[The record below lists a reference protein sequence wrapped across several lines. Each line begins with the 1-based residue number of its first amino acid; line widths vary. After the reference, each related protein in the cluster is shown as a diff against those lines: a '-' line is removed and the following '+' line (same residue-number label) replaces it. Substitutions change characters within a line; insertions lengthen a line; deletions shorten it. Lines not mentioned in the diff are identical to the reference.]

1 MRYIWAV
8 KPIPNRGEFLVR
20 IVVISGTGMAD
31 IAYEMSESS
40 RKNTEIRIE
49 SEWGEVPTILV
60 ETELGEVLLIDRH
73 HHEGDVRTPP
83 HEIEHRANIHAAKS
97 FSPDLIVSVNS
108 VGTMVENFPPGMI
121 GVAGDVLDLAIRPW
135 TFHDDD
141 AIHADRTS
149 MFDKRAREICSST
162 LSESQGYTPANLI
175 VAQCVGP
182 QFESPSEIDAL
193 VRLGAD
199 VVGMTLGPES
209 RLIAEIGIP
218 HVAISCSSNW
228 AAGRTP
234 GAPSAKIDHNSVDA
248 MAATLRSR
256 VRDCIEALQVNY

>member
-1 MRYIWAV
+1 MRIAV
-8 KPIPNRGEFLVR
+8 L
-20 IVVISGTGMAD
+20 SGTGMSDLAL
-31 IAYEMSESS
+31 EMSNNASINS
-40 RKNTEIRIE
+40 EIRVD
-49 SEWGEVPTILV
+49 SQWGQVPTILV
-60 ETELGEVLLIDRH
+60 ETGLGKVLLIDRH
-73 HHEGDVRTPP
+73 HREGEARTPP

-97 FSPDLIVSVNS
+97 FSPDLILSVNS
-108 VGTMVENFPPGMI
+108 VGTMIEDLPPGMI
-121 GVAGDVLDLAIRPW
+121 GVASDVLDLATRPW
-135 TFHDDD
+135 TFHDED

-149 MFDKRAREICSST
+149 IFDKKASEICSLALSKTQEST
-162 LSESQGYTPANLI
+162 PSKLV

-209 RLIAEIGIP
+209 RLIAETGIP

-234 GAPSAKIDHNSVDA
+234 GDPSAEIDHNAVDA
-248 MAATLRSR
+248 MAAKLRAR
-256 VRDCIEALQVNY
+256 VRDCIEALQDNF

>member
-1 MRYIWAV
+1 
-8 KPIPNRGEFLVR
+8 VR
-20 IVVISGTGMAD
+20 IAVLSGTGMSDLAL
-31 IAYEMSESS
+31 EMSNNAS
-40 RKNTEIRIE
+40 RNSEIRVD
-49 SEWGEVPTILV
+49 SQWGQVPTILV
-60 ETELGEVLLIDRH
+60 ETGLGKVLLIDRH
-73 HHEGDVRTPP
+73 HREGEARTPP

-97 FSPDLIVSVNS
+97 FSPDLILSVNS
-108 VGTMVENFPPGMI
+108 VGTMIEDLPPGMI
-121 GVAGDVLDLAIRPW
+121 GVASDVLDLATRPW
-135 TFHDDD
+135 TFHDED

-149 MFDKRAREICSST
+149 IFDKKASEICSLA
-162 LSESQGYTPANLI
+162 LSKIQEGTPSRLV

-209 RLIAEIGIP
+209 RLIAETGIP

-234 GAPSAKIDHNSVDA
+234 GDPSAEIDHHAVDA
-248 MAATLRSR
+248 KAAKLRAR
-256 VRDCIEALQVNY
+256 VRDCIEALQDNF

>member
-1 MRYIWAV
+1 
-8 KPIPNRGEFLVR
+8 VR
-20 IVVISGTGMAD
+20 IAVLSGTGMSDLAL
-31 IAYEMSESS
+31 EMSNNAS
-40 RKNTEIRIE
+40 RNSEIRVD
-49 SEWGEVPTILV
+49 SQWGQVPTILV
-60 ETELGEVLLIDRH
+60 ETGLGKVLLIDRH
-73 HHEGDVRTPP
+73 HREGEARTPP

-97 FSPDLIVSVNS
+97 FSPDLILSVNS
-108 VGTMVENFPPGMI
+108 VGTMIEDLPPGMI
-121 GVAGDVLDLAIRPW
+121 GVASDVLDLATRPW
-135 TFHDDD
+135 TFHDED

-149 MFDKRAREICSST
+149 IFDKKASEICSLA
-162 LSESQGYTPANLI
+162 LSKTQEGTPSRLV

-209 RLIAEIGIP
+209 RLIAETGIP

-234 GAPSAKIDHNSVDA
+234 GDPSAEIDHHAVDA
-248 MAATLRSR
+248 KAAKLRAR
-256 VRDCIEALQVNY
+256 VRDCIEALQHNF

>member
-1 MRYIWAV
+1 
-8 KPIPNRGEFLVR
+8 VR
-20 IVVISGTGMAD
+20 IAVLSGTGMSDLAL
-31 IAYEMSESS
+31 EMSNNASINS
-40 RKNTEIRIE
+40 EIRVD
-49 SEWGEVPTILV
+49 SQWGQVPTILV
-60 ETELGEVLLIDRH
+60 ETGLGKVLLIDRH
-73 HHEGDVRTPP
+73 HREGEARTPP

-97 FSPDLIVSVNS
+97 FSPDLILSVNS
-108 VGTMVENFPPGMI
+108 VGTMIEDLPPGMI
-121 GVAGDVLDLAIRPW
+121 GVASDVLDLATRPW
-135 TFHDDD
+135 TFHDED

-149 MFDKRAREICSST
+149 IFDKEASEICSLALSKTQEST
-162 LSESQGYTPANLI
+162 PSKLV

-209 RLIAEIGIP
+209 RLIAETGIP

-234 GAPSAKIDHNSVDA
+234 GDPSAEIDHNAVDA
-248 MAATLRSR
+248 MAAKLRAR
-256 VRDCIEALQVNY
+256 VRDCIEALQDNF

>member
-1 MRYIWAV
+1 MRIAV
-8 KPIPNRGEFLVR
+8 L
-20 IVVISGTGMAD
+20 SGTGMSDLAL
-31 IAYEMSESS
+31 EMSNNAS
-40 RKNTEIRIE
+40 RNSEIRVD
-49 SEWGEVPTILV
+49 SQWGQVPTILV
-60 ETELGEVLLIDRH
+60 ETGLGKVLLIDRH
-73 HHEGDVRTPP
+73 HREGEARTPP

-97 FSPDLIVSVNS
+97 FSPDLILSVNS
-108 VGTMVENFPPGMI
+108 VGTMIEDLPPGMI
-121 GVAGDVLDLAIRPW
+121 GVASDVLDLATRPW
-135 TFHDDD
+135 TFHDED

-149 MFDKRAREICSST
+149 IFDKKASEICSLA
-162 LSESQGYTPANLI
+162 LSKIQEGTPSRLV

-209 RLIAEIGIP
+209 RLIAETGIP

-234 GAPSAKIDHNSVDA
+234 GDPSAEIDHHAVDA
-248 MAATLRSR
+248 KAAKLRAR
-256 VRDCIEALQVNY
+256 VRDCIEALQDNF

>member
-1 MRYIWAV
+1 MRIAV
-8 KPIPNRGEFLVR
+8 L
-20 IVVISGTGMAD
+20 SGTGMSDLAL
-31 IAYEMSESS
+31 EMSNNASINS
-40 RKNTEIRIE
+40 EIRVD
-49 SEWGEVPTILV
+49 SQWGQVPTILV
-60 ETELGEVLLIDRH
+60 ETGLGKVLLIDRH
-73 HHEGDVRTPP
+73 HREGEARTPP

-97 FSPDLIVSVNS
+97 FSPDLILSVNS
-108 VGTMVENFPPGMI
+108 VGTMIEDLPPGMI
-121 GVAGDVLDLAIRPW
+121 GVASDVLDLATRPW
-135 TFHDDD
+135 TFHDED

-149 MFDKRAREICSST
+149 IFDKEASEICSLALSKTQEST
-162 LSESQGYTPANLI
+162 PSKLV

-209 RLIAEIGIP
+209 RLIGETGIP

-234 GAPSAKIDHNSVDA
+234 GDPSAEIDHNAVDA
-248 MAATLRSR
+248 MAAKLRAR
-256 VRDCIEALQVNY
+256 VRDCIEALQDNF

>member
-1 MRYIWAV
+1 MRIAV
-8 KPIPNRGEFLVR
+8 L
-20 IVVISGTGMAD
+20 SGTGMSDLAL
-31 IAYEMSESS
+31 EMSNNAS
-40 RKNTEIRIE
+40 RNSEIRVD
-49 SEWGEVPTILV
+49 SQWGQVPTILV
-60 ETELGEVLLIDRH
+60 ETGLGKVLLIDRH
-73 HHEGDVRTPP
+73 HREGEARTPP

-97 FSPDLIVSVNS
+97 FSPDLILSVNS
-108 VGTMVENFPPGMI
+108 VGTMIEDLPPGMI
-121 GVAGDVLDLAIRPW
+121 GVASDVLDLATRPW
-135 TFHDDD
+135 TFHDED

-149 MFDKRAREICSST
+149 IFDKKASEICSLA
-162 LSESQGYTPANLI
+162 LSKIQDGTPSRLV

-209 RLIAEIGIP
+209 RLIAETGIP

-234 GAPSAKIDHNSVDA
+234 GDPSAEIDHHAVDA
-248 MAATLRSR
+248 MAAKLRAR
-256 VRDCIEALQVNY
+256 VRDCIEALQDNF

>member
-1 MRYIWAV
+1 M
-8 KPIPNRGEFLVR
+8 VR
-20 IVVISGTGMAD
+20 IAILSGTGMSDLAL
-31 IAYEMSESS
+31 EMSNNSS
-40 RKNTEIRIE
+40 RNTEIRVD
-49 SEWGEVPTILV
+49 SQWGEVPTILV
-60 ETELGEVLLIDRH
+60 ETGLGKVLLIDRH
-73 HHEGDVRTPP
+73 HREGESRTPP

-97 FSPDLIVSVNS
+97 FSPDLILSVNS
-108 VGTMVENFPPGMI
+108 VGTMIEELPPGMI
-121 GVAGDVLDLAIRPW
+121 GVASDVLDLATRPW
-135 TFHDDD
+135 TFYDDD

-149 MFDKRAREICSST
+149 IFDKKASKICS
-162 LSESQGYTPANLI
+162 LSLSRNQKGTPNRLV

-209 RLIAEIGIP
+209 RLIAETGIP

-234 GAPSAKIDHNSVDA
+234 GDPSAEINHHAVDA
-248 MAATLRSR
+248 MAANLRAE
-256 VRDCIEALQVNY
+256 VRNCIEALQANF

>member
-1 MRYIWAV
+1 MSRIAV
-8 KPIPNRGEFLVR
+8 L
-20 IVVISGTGMAD
+20 SGTGMSDLALE
-31 IAYEMSESS
+31 ISNSSS
-40 RKNTEIRIE
+40 RNSEIRVD
-49 SEWGEVPTILV
+49 SQWGQVPTILV
-60 ETELGEVLLIDRH
+60 ETGLGKVLLIDRH
-73 HHEGDVRTPP
+73 HQDGEARTPP

-97 FSPDLIVSVNS
+97 FCPDLILSVNS
-108 VGTMVENFPPGMI
+108 VGTMIEDLPPGTI
-121 GVAGDVLDLAIRPW
+121 GVAGDVLDLATRPW
-135 TFHDDD
+135 TFHDED

-149 MFDKRAREICSST
+149 IFDKKASEICSLA
-162 LSESQGYTPANLI
+162 LSETQEGIPSRLV

-209 RLIAEIGIP
+209 RLIAETGIP

-234 GAPSAKIDHNSVDA
+234 GDPSAEIDHHAVDA
-248 MAATLRSR
+248 MAANMRAR
-256 VRDCIEALQVNY
+256 VRNCIEALQANF

>member
-1 MRYIWAV
+1 M
-8 KPIPNRGEFLVR
+8 VR
-20 IVVISGTGMAD
+20 IAILSGTGMAD
-31 IAYEMSESS
+31 LALEMSNNSS
-40 RKNTEIRIE
+40 RNTEIRVD
-49 SEWGEVPTILV
+49 SQWGEVPTILV
-60 ETELGEVLLIDRH
+60 ETGLGKVLLIDRH
-73 HHEGDVRTPP
+73 HREGESRTPP

-97 FSPDLIVSVNS
+97 FSPDLILSVNS
-108 VGTMVENFPPGMI
+108 VGTMIEDLPPGMI
-121 GVAGDVLDLAIRPW
+121 GVASDVLDLATRPW
-135 TFHDDD
+135 TFYDDD

-149 MFDKRAREICSST
+149 IFDKKASEICS
-162 LSESQGYTPANLI
+162 LSLSRNQKGTPNRLV

-209 RLIAEIGIP
+209 RLIAETGIP

-234 GAPSAKIDHNSVDA
+234 GDPSAEINHHAVDA
-248 MAATLRSR
+248 MAANLRAE
-256 VRDCIEALQVNY
+256 VRNCIEALQANF

>member
-1 MRYIWAV
+1 MRIAV
-8 KPIPNRGEFLVR
+8 L
-20 IVVISGTGMAD
+20 SGTGMSDLAL
-31 IAYEMSESS
+31 EMSNNAS
-40 RKNTEIRIE
+40 RNSEIRVD
-49 SEWGEVPTILV
+49 SQWGQVTTILV
-60 ETELGEVLLIDRH
+60 ETGLGKVLLIDRH
-73 HHEGDVRTPP
+73 HREGEARTPP

-97 FSPDLIVSVNS
+97 FSPDLILSVNS
-108 VGTMVENFPPGMI
+108 VGTMIEDLPPGMI
-121 GVAGDVLDLAIRPW
+121 GVASDVLDLATRPW
-135 TFHDDD
+135 TFHDED

-149 MFDKRAREICSST
+149 IFDKKASEICSLA
-162 LSESQGYTPANLI
+162 LSKTQEGTPSRLV

-209 RLIAEIGIP
+209 RLIAETGIP

-234 GAPSAKIDHNSVDA
+234 GDPSAEIDHHAVDA
-248 MAATLRSR
+248 KAAKLRAR
-256 VRDCIEALQVNY
+256 VRDCIEALQDNF

>member
-1 MRYIWAV
+1 MRIAV
-8 KPIPNRGEFLVR
+8 L
-20 IVVISGTGMAD
+20 SGTGMSDLAL
-31 IAYEMSESS
+31 EMSNNAS
-40 RKNTEIRIE
+40 RNSEIRVD
-49 SEWGEVPTILV
+49 SEWGQVPTILV
-60 ETELGEVLLIDRH
+60 ETGLGKVLLIDRH
-73 HHEGDVRTPP
+73 HREGEARTPP

-97 FSPDLIVSVNS
+97 FSPDLILSVNS
-108 VGTMVENFPPGMI
+108 VGTMIEDLPPGMI
-121 GVAGDVLDLAIRPW
+121 GVASDVLDLATRPW
-135 TFHDDD
+135 TFHDED

-149 MFDKRAREICSST
+149 IFDKKASEICSLA
-162 LSESQGYTPANLI
+162 LSKTQEGTPSRLV

-209 RLIAEIGIP
+209 RLIAETGIP

-234 GAPSAKIDHNSVDA
+234 GDPSAEIDHHAVDA
-248 MAATLRSR
+248 KAAKLRAR
-256 VRDCIEALQVNY
+256 VRDCIEALQDNF